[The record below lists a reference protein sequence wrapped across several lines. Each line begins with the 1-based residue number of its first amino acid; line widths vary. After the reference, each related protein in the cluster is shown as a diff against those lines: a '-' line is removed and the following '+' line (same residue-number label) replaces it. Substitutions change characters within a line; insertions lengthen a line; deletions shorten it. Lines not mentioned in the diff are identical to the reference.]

1 MLRNFASHSQP
12 LKALIGMNFW
22 STRTI
27 VEDGHQYWRSL
38 FYFEGKYLR
47 GYVFGYSTG
56 RFHTDLLEKISH
68 IGADKKV
75 FSTHK
80 LDYYDQVG
88 DQDLFSQDIATV
100 KLPGTWTYYSVATA
114 ISSDNT
120 LVTLASSAYK
130 TKIENKLNSY
140 LAKVG
145 IRQGSAVFTFTEA
158 GEFTITN
165 GTKQIASGTY
175 TVDKENNVEMKF
187 GKVYSYLTLK
197 GKLAATTSG
206 CQILF
211 NADKFLEFLKK
222 AVAVAGKLIST
233 DSLASLLSDASGLQL
248 GFILTK

>member
-1 MLRNFASHSQP
+1 M
-12 LKALIGMNFW
+12 
-22 STRTI
+22 
-27 VEDGHQYWRSL
+27 
-38 FYFEGKYLR
+38 
-47 GYVFGYSTG
+47 
-56 RFHTDLLEKISH
+56 
-68 IGADKKV
+68 
-75 FSTHK
+75 
-80 LDYYDQVG
+80 
-88 DQDLFSQDIATV
+88 
-100 KLPGTWTYYSVATA
+100 ATA

-248 GFILTK
+248 GFILTKQN

>member
-1 MLRNFASHSQP
+1 M
-12 LKALIGMNFW
+12 
-22 STRTI
+22 
-27 VEDGHQYWRSL
+27 
-38 FYFEGKYLR
+38 
-47 GYVFGYSTG
+47 
-56 RFHTDLLEKISH
+56 
-68 IGADKKV
+68 
-75 FSTHK
+75 
-80 LDYYDQVG
+80 
-88 DQDLFSQDIATV
+88 
-100 KLPGTWTYYSVATA
+100 ATA

-248 GFILTK
+248 LKVVLDDLGQPAEVSLARGRTDADAVVDVHRTECAVGRFFAFGHDGI